1 MNGRVPLTP
10 ERIKR
15 FNFAVVAGRGQCR
28 VALAELDAE
37 RSVKAKRFV
46 HVAHDESEGIQT
58 HSPSLRAAGAR
69 QLGRLQNRCKDA
81 PVAAAGEKQRSPVA
95 DLLADQNF
103 RRYWI
108 AQVLVFGTNGTLRFV
123 FVWLIV
129 TLTTWPSAEGLL
141 GIALGMPALILAL
154 PAGAWSD
161 RFDRRRMIVFW
172 ITVSGALLTIW
183 AVIVAAEQATPRRTG
198 FAAVLLGTS
207 LVMMQPNLN
216 AVVPKLVPR
225 ERLLNA
231 AALQNGGSQAAS
243 FLGLGVAGGVI
254 AIFGNEGGFALLAMV
269 MFVAAFLL
277 WGVTIPPDEPKTGP
291 PQRLRTDVL
300 EGLRY
305 GLGSEPRRSLLIATL
320 VLGSSFSVMQIA
332 MPRVVE
338 EDFGKGS
345 LAAGLLLGTFGVG
358 MLTSSAVVARRKD
371 MRHGLNVGL
380 FIGIGLGMGQFLL
393 SLAPNY
399 WVAVVVMIAWGINAG
414 IAIAS
419 HRTLLQQRTE
429 EAMMGRVMGIMTL
442 GFSGG
447 LPFGALTQTVLAPA
461 LGPVLTM
468 RTVGLATMA
477 ITIPLLLLRPS
488 IRNE

>member
-1 MNGRVPLTP
+1 MTQ
-10 ERIKR
+10 
-15 FNFAVVAGRGQCR
+15 AT
-28 VALAELDAE
+28 D
-37 RSVKAKRFV
+37 
-46 HVAHDESEGIQT
+46 
-58 HSPSLRAAGAR
+58 
-69 QLGRLQNRCKDA
+69 
-81 PVAAAGEKQRSPVA
+81 KQQSPVGE
-95 DLLADQNF
+95 LLSDRNF

-108 AQVLVFGTNGTLRFV
+108 ASVLVFGTNGTLRFV

-129 TLTTWPSAEGLL
+129 TLTAWPSAEGLL
-141 GIALGMPALILAL
+141 GIALGLPALILAL

-161 RFDRRRMIVFW
+161 RFDRRRMMLFW
-172 ITVSGALLTIW
+172 IIVTGALLLVW
-183 AVIVAAEQATPRRTG
+183 SIVVATDQATPRRTG
-198 FAAVLLGTS
+198 FAAVLLGTAI
-207 LVMMQPNLN
+207 VMMQPNLN
-216 AVVPKLVPR
+216 AVVPKLVSR

-243 FLGLGVAGGVI
+243 FVGLGFAGGAI
-254 AIFGNEGGFALLAMV
+254 AIFGNEGGFALLALV
-269 MFVAAFLL
+269 MFISAFLI
-277 WGVTIPPDEPKTGP
+277 WGVTIPPDAEKTGP
-291 PQRLRTDVL
+291 PQSLRSDVL

-338 EDFGKGS
+338 EDFGMGS

-358 MLTSSAVVARRKD
+358 MLASSAVVARRKD

-399 WVAVVVMIAWGINAG
+399 WVAVAVMVAWGINAG

-429 EAMMGRVMGIMTL
+429 DAMMGRVMGIMTL

-468 RTVGLATMA
+468 RTVGLVTMA

-488 IRNE
+488 IRNA